1 MSNCLF
7 RPPVHAVI
15 YAIVCLLWIGFADG
29 IAPNIIS
36 AAYNERSLS
45 VLNWFFKSHRSLPLE
60 HYLDRWSV
68 FAAAVLIAIVLH
80 LAIVL
85 FIGRI
90 DRKHRLPD
98 TTRACSRINFIL
110 IAFSAAFFAVTVLS
124 WAQGDYYYFYL
135 DEWRV
140 VLGGRDPWLCMREI
154 CLNWPENPTTLE
166 SRTHFNSYGPLFNAL
181 APLVWVNPL
190 ANKLLFAFSYLAYVI
205 WLIKDLAPR
214 RGLVTLSWPWLSLW
228 ILNPFPWVEI
238 AYFGYFDVLVALAC
252 VAAVHSLISKRDGV
266 SGSYL
271 AVGVLLKYMPIVILP
286 FLVFSERRFHFRLLS
301 VCVGVVIFGLVV
313 STLIWGPSTF
323 LPLALAALRQPAWSI
338 YDVLA
343 STHSPLRLFWD
354 PPNPNCLDWLEKP
367 FLVTAGLAVFAW
379 CVLRRTGPALSAT
392 LAILVTLLFHRTG
405 QFNYQMVPFLLISYW
420 MVSEWEQL
428 REHSALAALL
438 GGYFGVLAIFELV
451 AWSAITNVTY
461 TKGDILYSAIVMLKF
476 LLNCALLVRLVQ
488 FSARHRS
495 NYHHSEQPSPMAA
508 ITPQST

>member
-1 MSNCLF
+1 MSNCLI
-7 RPPVHAVI
+7 RPPVPLLVI
-15 YAIVCLLWIGFADG
+15 YAIVCLLWIAFADG

-36 AAYNERSLS
+36 AAYNERGLS

-68 FAAAVLIAIVLH
+68 TAAAVLIAMVLH

-90 DRKHRLPD
+90 DRKHRLSATQTALP
-98 TTRACSRINFIL
+98 RINFIL
-110 IAFSAAFFAVTVLS
+110 IAFSAAFLALTVLS
-124 WAQGDYYYFYL
+124 WAQGDYRGYL
-135 DEWRV
+135 EEWMT
-140 VLGGRDPWLCMREI
+140 VLAGRDPW
-154 CLNWPENPTTLE
+154 PAGTYP
-166 SRTHFNSYGPLFNAL
+166 FNAYGPLFNAL

-190 ANKLLFAFSYLAYVI
+190 TNKLLFAFSYLAYVI

-286 FLVFSERRFHFRLLS
+286 LLVFSERRFHFRLLS
-301 VCVGVVIFGLVV
+301 VCLGVVIFGLAV
-313 STLIWGPSTF
+313 SILIWGPSTF
-323 LPLALAALRQPAWSI
+323 LPLALAALKQPRWSI

-354 PPNPNCLDWLEKP
+354 PPNPNYLDWLEKP

-379 CVLRRTGPALSAT
+379 CVLARTGPALSAT
-392 LAILVTLLFHRTG
+392 LAILVTLLFYRSG

-420 MVSEWEQL
+420 VASEWEQL
-428 REHSALAALL
+428 RDHSALAALL
-438 GGYFGVLAIFELV
+438 CGYFGVLAIFELV
-451 AWSAITNVTY
+451 IWSAIPAFTY
-461 TKGDILYSAIVMLKF
+461 TYGDILYSAVAMLKF
-476 LLNCALLVRLVQ
+476 LLSCTLLVRLVQ

-495 NYHHSEQPSPMAA
+495 NYHHSEHPSPIAA
-508 ITPQST
+508 ITP

>member
-1 MSNCLF
+1 MWNCLL
-7 RPPVHAVI
+7 RPPVPLLVI

-36 AAYNERSLS
+36 VAYNERSLS

-68 FAAAVLIAIVLH
+68 TAAAVLIAMVLH

-85 FIGRI
+85 FIKSI
-90 DRKHRLPD
+90 DRKHRRSATPTAL
-98 TTRACSRINFIL
+98 SRINFIL
-110 IAFSAAFFAVTVLS
+110 IAFSAVFLTLTVLS
-124 WAQGDYYYFYL
+124 WIQGDYRYSYL

-140 VLGGRDPWLCMREI
+140 VLSGRDPWLCGAP
-154 CLNWPENPTTLE
+154 LNPAC
-166 SRTHFNSYGPLFNAL
+166 NSYGPLFNAL

-214 RGLVTLSWPWLSLW
+214 RGYVTLSWPLLSLW

-238 AYFGYFDVLVALAC
+238 AYFGYFDVLMALAC
-252 VAAVHSLISKRDGV
+252 VAAVHNLISKTDGA

-286 FLVFSERRFHFRLLS
+286 FLVFSERRFHFRLFS

-313 STLIWGPSTF
+313 STLIWGTSTF
-323 LPLALAALRQPAWSI
+323 LPLALAALRQPTWSI

-343 STHSPLRLFWD
+343 SPHSPASLS
-354 PPNPNCLDWLEKP
+354 WLEKP
-367 FLVTAGLAVFAW
+367 FLVAAGLGVLAW

-392 LAILVTLLFHRTG
+392 LAILVTLLFYRSG
-405 QFNYQMVPFLLISYW
+405 YFNYYMVPFLLISYW
-420 MVSEWEQL
+420 VVSDWQRL
-428 REHSALAALL
+428 REHSAMAALL

-451 AWSAITNVTY
+451 HWSAIPIFTY
-461 TKGDILYSAIVMLKF
+461 TDGDILYSAIVMLKF
-476 LLNCALLVRLVQ
+476 LLSCALLVRLVQ
-488 FSARHRS
+488 FSALHRS
-495 NYHHSEQPSPMAA
+495 NYHHSEQPTPLAA